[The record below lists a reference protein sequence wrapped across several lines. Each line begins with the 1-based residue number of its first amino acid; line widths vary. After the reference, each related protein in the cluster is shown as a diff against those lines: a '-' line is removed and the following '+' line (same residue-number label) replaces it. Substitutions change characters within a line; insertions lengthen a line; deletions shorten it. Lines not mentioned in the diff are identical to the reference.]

1 MSTLKTIYERPKIFT
16 DAVTTYCG
24 GCGHGIV
31 GKLIAELI
39 DEMGLQDNGIMVWPI
54 GCSCLSDR
62 YYNMDMMMAL
72 HGRAPAAATGI
83 KRADPSKF
91 VMVYQG
97 DGDLVSEGMAEI
109 MHAAIRGEKFTVI
122 FINNAIYGMTG
133 AQMAPTT
140 LLGQTAST
148 APAPTGRMTDNSGYP
163 VKMAEIMAQLPGV
176 CYSERVTVNT
186 PARINACKKALK
198 KAFELQL
205 AGQGMG
211 FVEVLSPCPT
221 GWSISP
227 VKSLE
232 WIDEKMVEI
241 YPLGVLK
248 DTTKEGAQA

>member
-1 MSTLKTIYERPKIFT
+1 MKTIYERPKIFT
-16 DAVTTYCG
+16 DAITTYCG

-39 DEMGLQDNGIMVWPI
+39 DEMGLQENGIMVWPI

-62 YYNMDMMMAL
+62 YYNTDMMMAL

-109 MHAAIRGEKFTVI
+109 MHAAIRGEKFSVI

-140 LLGQTAST
+140 LLGQSAST
-148 APAPTGRMTDNSGYP
+148 APAPAGRQTDNSGYP
-163 VKMAEIMAQLPGV
+163 VKMAEIMAEMPGV
-176 CYSERVTVNT
+176 VYSERVTVNS

-205 AGQGMG
+205 EGKGLS
-211 FVEVLSPCPT
+211 FVEVLSMCPT
-221 GWSISP
+221 GWSMP
-227 VKSLE
+227 AVKSLE
-232 WIDEKMVEI
+232 WIDEEMTKV
-241 YPLGVLK
+241 YPLGVMK
-248 DTTKEGAQA
+248 DTTKEGEQA

>member
-1 MSTLKTIYERPKIFT
+1 MKTVYKRPEVFT

-39 DEMGLQDNGIMVWPI
+39 DEMGLQDNGIIVWPI

-62 YYNMDMMMAL
+62 YYKMDMMMAL

-91 VMVYQG
+91 VLVYQG

-109 MHAAIRGEKFTVI
+109 MHAAIRSEKFTVV

-140 LLGQTAST
+140 LLGQNATTS
-148 APAPTGRMTDNSGYP
+148 PGGRMVLNSGYP
-163 VKMAEIMAQLPGV
+163 VKMAEIMAGMPGV
-176 CYSERVTVNT
+176 TYSERVTVTN
-186 PARINACKKALK
+186 PARISACKKALK

-205 AGQGMG
+205 AGKGMG
-211 FVEVLSPCPT
+211 FIEILSPCPT
-221 GWSISP
+221 GWSMSP
-227 VKSLE
+227 IKAME
-232 WIDEKMVEI
+232 WVDEKMTEI

-248 DTTKEGAQA
+248 DETEVTEK

>member
-1 MSTLKTIYERPKIFT
+1 MKTIYERPKIFT

-140 LLGQTAST
+140 LLGQTDST

-221 GWSISP
+221 GWSMSP